1 MTTQTAPQTSRLLFG
16 AMGLGGAWT
25 DEPYGETDIEQA
37 ETAITAAVGAGITVF
52 DHADIYRRGKSE
64 AVFGE
69 VIRRN
74 PALLNGATVQTKCG
88 IVLPAGDRGG
98 YYDLS
103 AKNVVAGL
111 EGSLRRLQMDAVDI
125 LLLHR
130 PDPLLDPSTLKPV
143 LHALLREGRIK
154 ALGVS
159 NMSAA
164 QMDYLQTELDIPIA
178 VNQLEMSLSKR
189 DWLESTVLVNHPSGS
204 ATNFPHGT
212 IEWCLRN
219 GTRLQAWGA
228 LAQGL
233 YSQAR
238 ESHTPAESNAT
249 DLVCQL
255 AQERNTSPEAI
266 VLAWL
271 LKHPARI
278 EAVIGSTNPER
289 IRASAD
295 GPRQAKLM
303 TNTEWYALWTAA
315 RGAPL
320 P

>member
-1 MTTQTAPQTSRLLFG
+1 MTTQTAHQTSRLLFG
-16 AMGLGGAWT
+16 AMGLGGTWT
-25 DEPYGETDIEQA
+25 DESYGESDIDQA
-37 ETAITAAVGAGITVF
+37 ETAITAAVEAGITVF

-69 VIRRN
+69 VMRRK
-74 PALLNGATVQTKCG
+74 PALMNGVTVQTKCG

-103 AKNVVAGL
+103 AESVLAAL
-111 EGSLRRLQMDAVDI
+111 EGSLRRLQVDAVDV

-130 PDPLLDPSTLKPV
+130 PDPLLDPRTLKPAI
-143 LHALLREGRIK
+143 HSLLQEGKIK

-164 QMDYLQTELDIPIA
+164 QIDYLQTELDIPIA

-189 DWLESTVLVNHPSGS
+189 DWLESTVLVNHPSG
-204 ATNFPHGT
+204 AEINFPHGT
-212 IEWCLRN
+212 IEWCRRN

-233 YSQAR
+233 YSQPR
-238 ESHTPAESNAT
+238 ESHTPAEAQAT
-249 DLVCQL
+249 DLVGQL
-255 AQERNTSPEAI
+255 AEQRNTSPEAV

-289 IRASAD
+289 IRASAEA
-295 GPRQAKLM
+295 PRQAELM
-303 TNTEWYALWTAA
+303 TTAEWYELWTAA
-315 RGAPL
+315 RGVPL

>member
-1 MTTQTAPQTSRLLFG
+1 
-16 AMGLGGAWT
+16 MGLGGNWT
-25 DEPYGETDIEQA
+25 DEPYGESDIDQA
-37 ETAITAAVGAGITVF
+37 ETAIRAAAEAGITVF

-74 PALLNGATVQTKCG
+74 PGLLNGATVQTKCG
-88 IVLPAGDRGG
+88 IVLPSGDRGG

-103 AKNVVAGL
+103 GESVLAGL
-111 EGSLRRLQMDAVDI
+111 EGSLQRLQLEAVDI

-130 PDPLLDPSTLKPV
+130 PDPLLDPRTLKPA
-143 LHALLREGRIK
+143 LHHLLQEGKIR

-189 DWLESTVLVNHPSGS
+189 DWVESTVLVNHPAG
-204 ATNFPHGT
+204 AGTNFPHGT
-212 IEWCLRN
+212 IEWCRRN

-233 YSQAR
+233 YSQPR
-238 ESHTPAESNAT
+238 ESHTPAEGHAT
-249 DLVCQL
+249 DLVRQL
-255 AQERNTSPEAI
+255 AAERSTSPEAI

-295 GPRQAKLM
+295 ASRQAELM
-303 TNTEWYALWTAA
+303 TTSEWYALWTAA
-315 RGAPL
+315 RGTPL